1 MKKLI
6 LFSSLIIAII
16 LVAQPVRPPRGGG
29 SGGGGSSGSSTNA
42 DNLTVTNFIRG
53 PRVILGLS
61 GTNVTGLDLNLG
73 TEFILR
79 LTTNIFFGTP
89 SNIPNTNTWQTI
101 AIHLINDGVGGYTV
115 GWTNGSFGW
124 QGGAVPVKT
133 TNANAYDI
141 YTFTVSALTNNT
153 LMGVQTFDVHR

>member
-6 LFSSLIIAII
+6 LFLSIVIATII

-29 SGGGGSSGSSTNA
+29 SGGGGSGGSSTNI

-53 PRVILGLS
+53 PRVVLGLS

-101 AIHLINDGVGGYTV
+101 AIHLINDGTGGYSVT
-115 GWTNGSFGW
+115 W
-124 QGGAVPVKT
+124 
-133 TNANAYDI
+133 
-141 YTFTVSALTNNT
+141 
-153 LMGVQTFDVHR
+153 